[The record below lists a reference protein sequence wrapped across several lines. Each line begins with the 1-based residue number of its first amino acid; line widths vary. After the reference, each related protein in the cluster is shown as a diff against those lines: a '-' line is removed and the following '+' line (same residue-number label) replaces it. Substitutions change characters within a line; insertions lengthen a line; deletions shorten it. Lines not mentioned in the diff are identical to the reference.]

1 MSNLSISNQTFISTG
16 NSHKITIYSAISDT
30 KKYPVVLFLHG
41 NFGLFPPFGEQI
53 QSFAEDFANLG
64 YITAVPQYYL
74 DNDPDPHPTDTIPKV
89 QILTDAVLALINHPA
104 VDPNRIGLIS
114 FSLGAATAMS
124 YISSNPPQQIKAL
137 ADFFGF
143 ITPEIEAGVANFPP
157 TIIFH
162 NQNDLVVPIQNSQ
175 DLDRLLPSTIQHK
188 FVPYDEQFPPA
199 NHAFQPGENADID
212 SRSQTASWFKLHLPP
227 TGN

>member
-1 MSNLSISNQTFISTG
+1 MFSSKQTFVSQG
-16 NSHKITIYSAISDT
+16 NPHKITIYSAIPDN

-41 NFGLFPPFGEQI
+41 NFGLITPFGEQI
-53 QSFAEDFANLG
+53 QSFAENFANLG
-64 YITAVPQYYL
+64 YVTAVPQYYL
-74 DNDPDPHPTDTIPKV
+74 DNKPHLTDTIPKV
-89 QILTDAVLALINHPA
+89 QILTDAISEVIKHPA
-104 VDPNRIGLIS
+104 VDPNRIGLVS

-143 ITPEIEAGVANFPP
+143 ITPEIKAGIANFPP

-162 NQNDLVVPIQNSQ
+162 NQNDLVVPVENSQ
-175 DLDRLLPSTIQHK
+175 DLDQLLPSAIQHQLII
-188 FVPYDEQFPPA
+188 YDEQFPPA
-199 NHAFQPGENADID
+199 NHAFQSGEDADND
-212 SRSQTASWFKLHLPP
+212 SRSQTARWFKVHLPP

>member
-1 MSNLSISNQTFISTG
+1 MSSLSTLHQTFVSEG
-16 NSHKITIYSAISDT
+16 NSHKITIYSAITDAN
-30 KKYPVVLFLHG
+30 KYPLVVFLHG
-41 NFGLFPPFGEQI
+41 NFGMVSPFGTQI
-53 QSFAEDFANLG
+53 QSFAQDFANLG

-74 DNDPDPHPTDTIPKV
+74 DDEPHFTDVLPKV
-89 QILTDAVLALINHPA
+89 QVLTDAISALINHSA
-104 VDPNRIGLIS
+104 VDPNRIGLVS

-124 YISSNPPQQIKAL
+124 YISSNPPQQIKVL

-143 ITPEIEAGVANFPP
+143 ITPEIEAGISNFPP

-175 DLDRLLPSTIQHK
+175 ELDRLLPSNTHK
-188 FVPYDEQFPPA
+188 FIIYDEQFPPA
-199 NHAFQPGENADID
+199 NHAFQPGEPADID
-212 SRSQTASWFKLHLPP
+212 SRSQTATWFTSYLPP